1 MALPSETAQA
11 PKASNGLSQQIESEA
26 DRLEKL
32 RQREA
37 NALVK
42 HQATTLRPA
51 PKVMAQKP
59 LNERSGEHK
68 KKKRKKG
75 LPASPYFTAKG
86 TAENQKP

>member
-1 MALPSETAQA
+1 MQ
-11 PKASNGLSQQIESEA
+11 SEA

-37 NALVK
+37 SALVK

-51 PKVMAQKP
+51 PKAMAQKEKP

-68 KKKRKKG
+68 KKKRKKS